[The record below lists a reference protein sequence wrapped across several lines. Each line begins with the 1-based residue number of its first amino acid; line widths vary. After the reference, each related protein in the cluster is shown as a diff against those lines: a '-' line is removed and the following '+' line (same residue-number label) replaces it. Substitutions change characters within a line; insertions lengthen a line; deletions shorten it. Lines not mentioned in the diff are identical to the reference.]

1 MVAFNFYMLYLYI
14 TRCEKL
20 KLRTKKKNHREMAA
34 RPHSCIMVRGFPR
47 RGGVLRAAASNRHAR
62 DHHVGRTQQ
71 LRRLTGQSAAPS
83 GRSMLIAVNRHVQ
96 GDRQPCDLESPMRS
110 QRGGGGRARFDRE
123 QMPRPSPPEVVV
135 SASWRCR
142 AWFRPLCRHADAR
155 PASAVRDQAGDLS
168 GQIAL

>member
-1 MVAFNFYMLYLYI
+1 
-14 TRCEKL
+14 
-20 KLRTKKKNHREMAA
+20 
-34 RPHSCIMVRGFPR
+34 MVRGFPR

-62 DHHVGRTQQ
+62 DPHVGRTQQ

-123 QMPRPSPPEVVV
+123 QMPRPSPPEVVG

-142 AWFRPLCRHADAR
+142 AWFRPLCRHAHAR
-155 PASAVRDQAGDLS
+155 PASAVRDQAGGLS

>member
-1 MVAFNFYMLYLYI
+1 
-14 TRCEKL
+14 
-20 KLRTKKKNHREMAA
+20 MADA
-34 RPHSCIMVRGFPR
+34 ATAAPGIGIPAQNPLAPAKDASALLSTSCIAREPPR
-47 RGGVLRAAASNRHAR
+47 KV
-62 DHHVGRTQQ
+62 
-71 LRRLTGQSAAPS
+71 
-83 GRSMLIAVNRHVQ
+83 SMLIAVNRHVQ

-123 QMPRPSPPEVVV
+123 QMPRPSPPEVVG

-155 PASAVRDQAGDLS
+155 PASAVRDQAGGLS

>member
-1 MVAFNFYMLYLYI
+1 MQSVGIWSLCAAAGS

-20 KLRTKKKNHREMAA
+20 RSKNHREMVAW
-34 RPHSCIMVRGFPR
+34 PHSMVRGFPR

-62 DHHVGRTQQ
+62 DPHVGRTQQ

-123 QMPRPSPPEVVV
+123 QMPRPSPPEVVG

-142 AWFRPLCRHADAR
+142 AWFRPLCRHAHAR
-155 PASAVRDQAGDLS
+155 PASAVRDQAGGLS